1 MPIKSIM
8 TQKGALMFSYREDAI
23 QAARRRL
30 VLQPD
35 KRRALFFAEKSR
47 VDFVYNTI
55 ALEGNPFT
63 YPEVKTLLDGV
74 TV

>member
-1 MPIKSIM
+1 
-8 TQKGALMFSYREDAI
+8 MFSYREDEI
-23 QAARRRL
+23 QAARSRL